1 MPEIKIPSPRRAVS
15 TTQKFTAVGI
25 AAAAGVASLALS
37 LTPDSTH
44 NTTQAKSVNEAAS
57 PAILPTGIDEQKAD
71 LGRQLLTA
79 EKRAETQDAQ
89 SAAAKAL
96 TDEKADTAK
105 ESDAT
110 KAKSAKKAE
119 TKAEDSRAKQAASRS
134 TERSAPTYANNLDGW
149 INEALDIMKAN
160 GIPGTYE
167 GIHRNVIR
175 ESSGDPNAINNWDI
189 NAQNGAPSIGLLQVI
204 KPTFDAYH
212 IDGTKKDQRDPVAN
226 IVAACNYAADKYGS
240 MDNVDSAY

>member
-15 TTQKFTAVGI
+15 TTQKFTAVGV

-37 LTPDSTH
+37 LTPDSTQ
-44 NTTQAKSVNEAAS
+44 NTAHAKSASESAS
-57 PAILPTGIDEQKAD
+57 PAMIPTDTSEQKSD

-79 EKRAETQDAQ
+79 EKRAETQSAEK

-96 TDEKADTAK
+96 TD
-105 ESDAT
+105 
-110 KAKSAKKAE
+110 KAE
-119 TKAEDSRAKQAASRS
+119 TAKKTNEAKKDTSAASKAAESRTKDAASRS
-134 TERSAPTYANNLDGW
+134 TERSAPSYANNLDGW
-149 INEALDIMKAN
+149 INEALDIMEAN
-160 GIPGTYE
+160 DIPGSYE

-189 NAQNGAPSIGLLQVI
+189 NAQQGAPSIGLLQVI

-212 IDGTKKDQRDPVAN
+212 VGSTKKDQYDPVAN